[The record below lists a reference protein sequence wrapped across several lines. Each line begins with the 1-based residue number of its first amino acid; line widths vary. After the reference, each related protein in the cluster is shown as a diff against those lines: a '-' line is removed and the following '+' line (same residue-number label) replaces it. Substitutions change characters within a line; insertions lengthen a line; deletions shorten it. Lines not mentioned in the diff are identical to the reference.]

1 MRFETKT
8 RLKNNQYQKKKSA
21 KEFPKSV
28 LVVAGSKVRKNFI
41 IPQAVTIVARTIV
54 ITDIFNH
61 KHEENI
67 KS

>member
-1 MRFETKT
+1 M
-8 RLKNNQYQKKKSA
+8 KSA
-21 KEFPKSV
+21 KEFLKSV
-28 LVVAGSKVRKNFI
+28 LVVAGSKVLKNFT
-41 IPQAVTIVARTIV
+41 IPQAVIIVARTIV